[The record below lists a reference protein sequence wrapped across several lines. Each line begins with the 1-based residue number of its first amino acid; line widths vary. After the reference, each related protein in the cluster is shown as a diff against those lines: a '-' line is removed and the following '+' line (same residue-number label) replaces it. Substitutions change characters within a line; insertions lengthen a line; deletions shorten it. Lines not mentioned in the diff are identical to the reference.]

1 MIGFDTNA
9 LVRML
14 IEDNKSQARA
24 VQEVVLFAQKNSLQI
39 IILSEVLIETVWV
52 LETVYQCTR
61 NEVFQFLESLIS
73 TSTFRFPDSPIIRKA
88 IQQYKREG
96 DFADL
101 IIVGQARKQQAKK
114 FFSFDKKLQKLFPDY
129 VIENPAKATFQPLS
143 SE

>member
-1 MIGFDTNA
+1 MIAFDTNA

-14 IEDNKSQARA
+14 IEDDKSQARA
-24 VQEVVLFAQKNSLQI
+24 VQKAVLFAEEKSLQI
-39 IILSEVLIETVWV
+39 LILSEVIIETVWV

-61 NEVFQFLESLIS
+61 NEVSQFLESLIS
-73 TSTFRFPDSPIIRKA
+73 TSTFKVPDSPIVHKA
-88 IQQYKREG
+88 IQRYKREG

-129 VIENPAKATFQPLS
+129 VIEDAEKVTISHLS
-143 SE
+143 